1 MSIISEA
8 PESAHSSEFYL
19 KNKEICENWES
30 HIISE
35 GGEVDGSYNSWAI
48 YFHGNIDKHNVSFQ
62 IQKSSIDNGGI
73 LIPAKKSIRKQSI
86 LLFSN
91 ISMKGSF
98 VVRKKSFL
106 DKTGLSSYKEIN
118 KDYSTNSKGRSN
130 ELDKLIKCLK
140 QYLDQKE
147 IKEFFFNKSTKQLQI
162 TFKKVLEEP
171 LIIEDL
177 YKALKN

>member
-1 MSIISEA
+1 MSIESKA

-19 KNKEICENWES
+19 KNKEFCENWES

-35 GGEVDGSYNSWAI
+35 GGEVDGSYTSWAI
-48 YFHGNIDKHNVSFQ
+48 YFHGKIERYSVSLQ
-62 IQKSSIDNGGI
+62 IQKSNIDNGSI
-73 LIPAKKSIRKQSI
+73 LIPAKKSIRKESI
-86 LLFSN
+86 LLFN
-91 ISMKGSF
+91 DIKMKESF

-118 KDYSTNSKGRSN
+118 QNYSTNSKGRSN

-147 IKEFFFNKSTKQLQI
+147 IKEFFFNKSTKQFQI